1 MKVSSPDGVKVN
13 DAIDVKEEFGTHAE
27 LFFFFFFLS
36 SFSTASS
43 SIDIPNSPLF
53 ATLGLSLSPSLNR
66 LSQVYNVSS
75 GKSTPQ
81 WLSESK
87 KRALRKDEEYR

>member
-27 LFFFFFFLS
+27 LFFFFFLS

-53 ATLGLSLSPSLNR
+53 ATLGLSLSLSLNR